1 MGVIARLWVEVGAD
15 TKKFESG
22 VKDIQGKLT
31 KLQGGL
37 NKFGN
42 VMTMGVTLPILALG
56 KGMLDAAMDLE
67 STEAKFNTVFKGMT
81 KEADAFIDEFK
92 KLTPL
97 TKTQARGVASG
108 IQDLLVPMGF
118 LREDATALTGRFM
131 PLIGA
136 LANFNNSTYTAE
148 QVAQA
153 LSSALVGEYEP
164 MRRLGVVTNRTAID
178 QRVLAMGLAATKDE
192 ITDQMRVM
200 ALLEII
206 TESSA
211 DAIAA
216 YTEENLDAKTKLG
229 LLKVEFIDTAAELG
243 QKLIPMIEKAIG
255 YVSKLTEWVGRLTVE
270 QQESLLKW
278 GLFAAAIGPAS
289 KMAAGILGLTNLI
302 IGLKAQLLLAK
313 VAAGGLGGAA
323 GLGAIPGA
331 AGAAATGI
339 GGMSVALVVLLGKI
353 GLVIAAVWLLVE
365 AWKALR
371 RLEASGPIMPGYDSS
386 KGLGVQ
392 GIPTTQKAATSTSF
406 SHQLISTTKTP
417 IQVASSGGSSV
428 PTTFKGLFNTG
439 GIVPGPIG
447 SPGLAIVHGG
457 ETVLPTHKP
466 GWGGGSGAGNTIR
479 HEIDLINVPATV
491 DGASLERTLVEMLNA
506 PQVKRKI
513 DRVNYE
519 NQISAVRGLGA

>member
-15 TKKFESG
+15 TKKFETG
-22 VKDIQGKLT
+22 VKGVQDKLT

-42 VMTMGVTLPILALG
+42 VMTMGVTLPILAMG

-67 STEAKFNTVFKGMT
+67 ATEAKFNTVFAGMT
-81 KEADAFIDEFK
+81 DEASAFIKEFK

-97 TKTQARGVASG
+97 TTTQARGVASG

-136 LANFNNSTYTAE
+136 LANFNNATHTAE
-148 QVAQA
+148 EVAMA

-164 MRRLGVVTNRTAID
+164 MRRLGVVTSKSAID
-178 QRVLAMGLAATKDE
+178 QRVLAMGIAATKDE

-206 TESSA
+206 TEGSA
-211 DAIAA
+211 DAISA
-216 YTEENLDAKTKLG
+216 YTEKNLDAKTKLG
-229 LLKVEFIDTAAELG
+229 LLKVEFIDTAAQLG
-243 QKLIPMIEKAIG
+243 TSLLPMLERAVEYIG
-255 YVSKLTEWVGRLTVE
+255 RLATWVGSLTVE

-278 GLFAAAIGPAS
+278 LAFAAVIGPAS
-289 KMAAGILGLTNLI
+289 KVAAGVVGLTNMI
-302 IGLKAQLLLAK
+302 IGLRTSMMVARAAALGLA
-313 VAAGGLGGAA
+313 GANTT
-323 GLGAIPGA
+323 LGASS
-331 AGAAATGI
+331 AAATAGFAAWGI
-339 GGMSVALVVLLGKI
+339 WAAAIVAAI
-353 GLVIAAVWLLVE
+353 GLVIYYVNNAVSAFNRLRAAQNATAGGKSSYTAAAPAASNL
-365 AWKALR
+365 WKGFGN
-371 RLEASGPIMPGYDSS
+371 SGTG
-386 KGLGVQ
+386 
-392 GIPTTQKAATSTSF
+392 F
-406 SHQLISTTKTP
+406 
-417 IQVASSGGSSV
+417 
-428 PTTFKGLFNTG
+428 TFKGMFASG
-439 GIVPGPIG
+439 GVVPGPIG
-447 SPGLAIVHGG
+447 QPGLAVVHGG
-457 ETVLPTHKP
+457 ETVLPTHQSS
-466 GWGGGSGAGNTIR
+466 WNGGGGTGNTIR

-519 NQISAVRGLGA
+519 NQIGAVRGLGA